1 MRIING
7 NILDVESGIICH
19 QVNCKKVAGAGL
31 ALQIRNRFPGWYQY
45 YQNTLPVLGHTSLY
59 QVNHKL
65 TIASLYA
72 QHTYGTEERHTQ
84 YGAFETCLQTIR
96 SIPSKIYIPVG
107 IGCGLAGGNWD
118 SVYSIIEYNLPS
130 AILVKYQQR

>member
-1 MRIING
+1 MKTVDG
-7 NILDVESGIICH
+7 NILNITNGIICH

-45 YQNTLPVLGHTSLY
+45 YQSTVPLLGHTSLY
-59 QVNHKL
+59 QVNKDI

-72 QHTYGTEERHTQ
+72 QDGYGTEMRQTD
-84 YGAFETCLQTIR
+84 YVAFRACLQVLR
-96 SIPSKIYIPVG
+96 YSPRFIYIPVG

-118 SVYSIIEYNLPS
+118 RVYSIIEENLPS
-130 AILVKYQQR
+130 AILVKYNQ